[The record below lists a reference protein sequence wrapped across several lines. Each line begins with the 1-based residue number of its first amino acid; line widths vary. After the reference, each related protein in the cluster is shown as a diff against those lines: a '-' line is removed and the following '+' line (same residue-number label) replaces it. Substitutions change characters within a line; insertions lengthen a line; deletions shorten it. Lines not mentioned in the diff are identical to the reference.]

1 MTLGIE
7 DSLNEIIKLNR
18 EILEIIQQSQDV
30 SQIHNLLQQSVNS
43 FAEVAKT
50 IELQFQENARNIIH
64 GVQESYSGLN
74 PEVLTAIGQL
84 PPVLA
89 NLETSLTELG
99 TTFRRTEN
107 DIKEDL
113 RFIKVSY
120 VEDVIGNMRNLSERI
135 IEMVENSTEKT
146 SNQYEASINSFVSIS
161 EDLNQMQ
168 SNLNALIENQSDQ
181 LATVA
186 EVRDR
191 VSAIIQVE
199 LASLRDHININLEN
213 SVNELK
219 TSVTERLM
227 VQDGSIQNLT
237 KSIETLN
244 QLMGQLPTIIK
255 NEINLAMD
263 TKIAS
268 SIESMEDRSKRTA
281 AITMQATKKIDE
293 SLKKLLEGLKKK

>member
-18 EILEIIQQSQDV
+18 KILEIIQQSQDV

-135 IEMVENSTEKT
+135 IEMVENSTERT

-237 KSIETLN
+237 QSIEKLN
-244 QLMGQLPTIIK
+244 QFMGQLPAIIK

-293 SLKKLLEGLKKK
+293 SLKNLLEGLKKK

>member
-1 MTLGIE
+1 MGIE
-7 DSLNEIIKLNR
+7 DSLKEIIKLSNA
-18 EILEIIQQSQDV
+18 ILATIQKSQDV
-30 SQIHNLLQQSVNS
+30 AQIHQLLQQSVNS

-50 IELQFQENARNIIH
+50 IELQFQENARNIIR

-74 PEVLTAIGQL
+74 PEVLNSIGQL
-84 PPVLA
+84 PPVLT

-99 TTFRRTEN
+99 TTFQKTEV

-135 IEMVENSTEKT
+135 TEMVESSTERT

-161 EDLNQMQ
+161 EDLKQMQ
-168 SNLNALIENQSDQ
+168 SNLNNLIENQADQ

-227 VQDGSIQNLT
+227 VQDGSIQKLSQAVEN
-237 KSIETLN
+237 LN

-263 TKIAS
+263 TKIAA
-268 SIESMEDRSKRTA
+268 SIESMEKESRKTA
-281 AITMQATKKIDE
+281 AITRQSTKTVDD
-293 SLKKLLEGLKKK
+293 SLKKLLDEFKKK

>member
-1 MTLGIE
+1 MGIE
-7 DSLNEIIKLNR
+7 ESLIELLKLNR
-18 EILEIIQQSQDV
+18 AILATIQQSQDV
-30 SQIHNLLQQSVNS
+30 TQIHNLLQQSVNS

-50 IELQFQENARNIIH
+50 IELQFQESARNIIR

-74 PEVLTAIGQL
+74 PEVLTSIGKFPDRL
-84 PPVLA
+84 D
-89 NLETSLTELG
+89 NLDTSLTDLG
-99 TTFRRTEN
+99 TIFQKTEI

-113 RFIKVSY
+113 QFIKISY

-135 IEMVENSTEKT
+135 TEMVESSTEKT

-161 EDLNQMQ
+161 EDLKQMQ
-168 SNLNALIENQSDQ
+168 SNLNALIENQADQ

-237 KSIETLN
+237 QAIEKLN
-244 QLMGQLPTIIK
+244 QVMGQLPTIIK

-263 TKIAS
+263 TKIAA
-268 SIESMEDRSKRTA
+268 SIENMEKESRKTA
-281 AITMQATKKIDE
+281 AITRQSTKTVDD
-293 SLKKLLEGLKKK
+293 SLRKLLDQFKKK